1 MGLHEKQ
8 VVLLKILSENQNNP
22 LRIREIQELA
32 GFSSPGHV
40 HHHILQLEK
49 KGYLKRNPNN
59 SREYS
64 VLTEKE
70 APITYLNL
78 FGEAT
83 CGPDGTFLS
92 SEPIDRIPVYSKFI
106 NFNSDDAFLVKA
118 KGSSMTPKIN
128 NGDIVIVKKQMEA
141 EDKDIVLCT
150 WDNEARFKVF
160 RPSFDKSQVVLES
173 LNRDYLPIVVEEG
186 HFKIEG
192 IMRGI
197 FYSNEKYEEP
207 S

>member
-8 VVLLKILSENQNNP
+8 VILLEILSKNQESP
-22 LRIREIQELA
+22 LKIREIQDLA

-64 VLTEKE
+64 VLMEKE
-70 APITYLNL
+70 DPITYLNL
-78 FGEAT
+78 YGEAT
-83 CGPDGTFLS
+83 CGIDGTLLS

-106 NFNSDDAFLVKA
+106 NFGSDDAFLVKA

-128 NGDIVIVKKQMEA
+128 NGDIVIVKKQETA
-141 EDKDIVLCT
+141 EDKEIVLCT
-150 WDNEARFKVF
+150 WEDESRFKVF
-160 RPSFDKSQVVLES
+160 RPSLDKSQVVLVS
-173 LNRDYLPIVVEEG
+173 LNRDYLPIVVEKG

-192 IMRGI
+192 IVRGI
-197 FYSNEKYEEP
+197 FYSNEKYE
-207 S
+207 